1 MVQVHL
7 CELLHWAIGICCR
20 GCTGSTF
27 FWQCFCKSTLVYQL
41 TMPCDACTNLAM
53 LYSVMQ
59 GSVNF
64 SVLPHLVTT
73 YFALT
78 HHIVAALILQHGSER
93 TVCAWVIQLSWN
105 PN

>member
-1 MVQVHL
+1 
-7 CELLHWAIGICCR
+7 
-20 GCTGSTF
+20 
-27 FWQCFCKSTLVYQL
+27 
-41 TMPCDACTNLAM
+41 MPCDACTNLAM

-93 TVCAWVIQLSWN
+93 TVCA
-105 PN
+105 